1 MAEQELTIVFDESIS
16 YRIGN
21 AFAAF
26 CVDYP
31 GLTIKPMT
39 PGTKDR
45 DWLEGEFPISPPHV
59 VIARD
64 SVLRPSGQLRAW
76 VRGGLTVVIIDDRL
90 GNITNEH
97 LAAHL
102 FRWWP
107 TILATVWGS
116 PRQAA
121 FAVPVKFVNK
131 GRLPKWS
138 LKGRRRRRAG
148 KRRPTKMQ
156 KAALARRRDGRQG
169 NFDL

>member
-1 MAEQELTIVFDESIS
+1 MAEQELVIVFDESVS

-26 CVDYP
+26 CIDYP
-31 GLTIKPMT
+31 GLTIKSMKS
-39 PGTKDR
+39 GTKDR
-45 DWLEGEFPISPPHV
+45 DWLDGEFPIDPPHV

-90 GNITNEH
+90 GNIAIDH

-107 TILATVWGS
+107 TILATARGS

-121 FAVPVKFVNK
+121 FAVPVKFVNRA
-131 GRLPKWS
+131 RLPKWNF
-138 LKGRRRRRAG
+138 KGRRRRVAG
-148 KRRPTKMQ
+148 KRRGTKKQ
-156 KAALARRRDGRQG
+156 KAALARRRDDRQG
-169 NFDL
+169 DLDV

>member
-1 MAEQELTIVFDESIS
+1 MAQQELVIVFDESIS

-21 AFAAF
+21 AFAAS

-31 GLTIKPMT
+31 GLTIKPMK

-45 DWLEGEFPISPPHV
+45 DWLDGEFPIDPPHV

-64 SVLRPSGQLRAW
+64 SVLRLSGQLRAW
-76 VRGGLTVVIIDDRL
+76 VRGDLTVVIIDDRL
-90 GNITNEH
+90 GNIAMEH

-107 TILATVWGS
+107 TILATVRGS

-131 GRLPKWS
+131 ARLPKWN
-138 LKGRRRRRAG
+138 LKGRRRQVAG
-148 KRRPTKMQ
+148 KRRGTKRQ
-156 KAALARRRDGRQG
+156 KAALARRKDGRQG
-169 NFDL
+169 VLPV